1 MSEPRGELHKVP
13 ASESFGTRL
22 ATGLFVEVALWIA
35 AGLVWLALDGGIVGF
50 LIAAVV
56 AVFVGVAWRD
66 VARRAENPIQER
78 TRSNE

>member
-1 MSEPRGELHKVP
+1 MNEPPSNVDKVSSSEPLGM
-13 ASESFGTRL
+13 RL
-22 ATGLFVEVALWIA
+22 ATGLLTQVALLIA

-78 TRSNE
+78 TPSNE